1 MLLMRKRIY
10 LCGFSQGS
18 IMAYSIGLTV
28 PEKIKGIAV
37 MSGRL
42 LEEVKPLIASK
53 EKIKN
58 LNVFVS
64 HGTNDNIIPVNEA
77 RASVA
82 YLKTLGMSRLYLK
95 NILKLIRLVPLCL
108 QTCCYG

>member
-1 MLLMRKRIY
+1 
-10 LCGFSQGS
+10 
-18 IMAYSIGLTV
+18 
-28 PEKIKGIAV
+28 
-37 MSGRL
+37 
-42 LEEVKPLIASK
+42 VKPLIASK

-82 YLKTLGMSRLYLK
+82 YLKTLGITPLFKEYPEVHTISNAMFADMLLWLK
-95 NILKLIRLVPLCL
+95 K
-108 QTCCYG
+108 

>member
-1 MLLMRKRIY
+1 MRWFIY
-10 LCGFSQGS
+10 RTFKT
-18 IMAYSIGLTV
+18 ID
-28 PEKIKGIAV
+28 E
-37 MSGRL
+37 
-42 LEEVKPLIASK
+42 LEDENETRGTEYYKNLKELK

-82 YLKTLGMSRLYLK
+82 YLKTLGVTPLFKEYPEAHTISPTMFADMLLWLK
-95 NILKLIRLVPLCL
+95 K
-108 QTCCYG
+108 